1 MVTVVGMGAQDD
13 FGQAQ
18 GFVDRTGVASFPMI
32 WDESFET
39 WAYYGVRGQPTAIL
53 VDRNGNPIAGW
64 SGFFDADEVVE
75 LARAE
80 L

>member
-1 MVTVVGMGAQDD
+1 MGAQDD

-18 GFVDRTGVASFPMI
+18 DFVDRTGVSSFPMI

-53 VDRNGNPIAGW
+53 VDPEGAPIALW
-64 SGFFDADEVVE
+64 SGFFDEDEVLE